1 MARDPDDRSNG
12 DALTGR
18 HARNHTPEV
27 SDQAT
32 REARELGDTQ
42 PEGPATEHA
51 DKTHPPDGKPSKPA

>member
-1 MARDPDDRSNG
+1 MTRDPDDRT

-18 HARNHTPEV
+18 HARHHTPEV
-27 SDQAT
+27 SEQAT
-32 REARELGDTQ
+32 REVRELGDAQ